1 MAAMALD
8 PRRCRGDFPAL
19 AQAVHGR
26 PLVYLDSAS
35 TAQKPR
41 AVIEATVRAYERE
54 CANVHRG
61 VHALSAAATELFE
74 GVREKVRRFVGAADA
89 GEIVFT
95 RGATEAINLVAQTF
109 GKGVLG
115 PGDEVLVSELEHH
128 SNLVPW
134 QMVCAERG
142 AALRPIRIDE
152 RGQVDVAA
160 FEAMLSSRVKIVAI
174 THVSNAF
181 GTVVPVQRIIA
192 AAHAVGAAV
201 LVDGAQAVPHLR
213 VDVGA
218 LGCDFYCFSGHKLFG
233 PTGTG
238 ALYGKR
244 ERLAAMPPWQGG
256 GDMIVSVSF
265 DETLYA
271 EPPHRFEAGTPN
283 IAGVIGLGAAIDYV
297 ESVGLDRIGAW
308 EHELLEYGT
317 AQLRGVPG
325 LRLLGTADRAAILSF
340 ELRGVHPHD
349 AGTILDREGVAVRT
363 GHHCAQPAMRRFG
376 VTGTVRASLAFYN
389 TREDIDA
396 LVRGLG
402 LVAEMFA

>member
-1 MAAMALD
+1 MALD
-8 PRRCRGDFPAL
+8 PNRRRGDFPAL

-26 PLVYLDSAS
+26 PLVYLDNAS

-41 AVIEATVRAYERE
+41 SVIEASVRAYERE
-54 CANVHRG
+54 CANIHRG
-61 VHALSAAATELFE
+61 VHALSTAATELYE
-74 GVREKVRRFVGAADA
+74 GARERVRRFLGAAEA
-89 GEIVFT
+89 SEIVLT
-95 RGATEAINLVAQTF
+95 RSATEAINLAAQSF
-109 GKGVLG
+109 GRSVVG
-115 PGDEVLVSELEHH
+115 PGDEVLVSVLEHH

-134 QMVCAERG
+134 QMLCAERG
-142 AALRPIRIDE
+142 AALRPIPIDE
-152 RGQVDVAA
+152 RGQVDVEA
-160 FEAMLSSRVKIVAI
+160 FEAMLSRRVKVVAI

-181 GTVVPVQRIIA
+181 GTVVPVRRIIA

-213 VDVGA
+213 VDVRE

-238 ALYGKR
+238 VLYGKR

-256 GDMIVSVSF
+256 GDMILSVSF
-265 DETLYA
+265 ERTLYA

-297 ESVGLDRIGAW
+297 ESVGLDEIAAW
-308 EHELLEYGT
+308 EHQLLEYGT
-317 AQLRGVPG
+317 AALRAVPG
-325 LRLLGTADRAAILSF
+325 LRLLGTAEEKAAILSF

-349 AGTILDREGVAVRT
+349 AGTILDREGIAVRT
-363 GHHCAQPAMRRFG
+363 GHHCAQPAMRHFG

-389 TREDIDA
+389 TQEEIDA

-402 LVAEMFA
+402 LVMEMFA